1 MIHPSIARAY
11 RRSVVQGGDLLLSIV
26 GYVGQSAVVP
36 QKLAGANITQTTARI
51 AIRKGLSS
59 RYFLHQLRGLTFQ
72 REVRRYMKGSAQP
85 GLNLSDV
92 EQMQILVPPPL
103 EQWRIAEI
111 LDAMDEV
118 IRSTERLIAKLE
130 QAKQGLLHDL
140 LSRGIDESGHLRD
153 PKLEPSAFVDSPVGP
168 RPSSW
173 SIASLGSHITLQRG
187 FDITVAEQ
195 RAGAIPVVS
204 SSGVSSFH
212 DRAMVKGP
220 GVVIGRKGKLGDSYY
235 IPVDFWPHDTSLWVR
250 EFKGNIPRFIAIL
263 LKAMRLERFD
273 AATSVPTLNRNFVH
287 PVLVAV
293 PPVAE
298 QRRIIAVLDAYDGK
312 ANRDIEHL
320 KELRF
325 LKQGLMD
332 DLLTGRVRVN
342 VEEVSA

>member
-1 MIHPSIARAY
+1 MPSRSIKSSTNVMPPPPSSPRSSWSSAINSGGDMPTEWSLARIADVVDPTRPVTYGVVQPGDRQTAGIPLIRGKDYSSGEISGDDLYMIHSSIARAY

-140 LSRGIDESGHLRD
+140 LSGQICKFVRGQDRCSD
-153 PKLEPSAFVDSPVGP
+153 QA
-168 RPSSW
+168 
-173 SIASLGSHITLQRG
+173 LGSAR
-187 FDITVAEQ
+187 
-195 RAGAIPVVS
+195 
-204 SSGVSSFH
+204 
-212 DRAMVKGP
+212 
-220 GVVIGRKGKLGDSYY
+220 
-235 IPVDFWPHDTSLWVR
+235 
-250 EFKGNIPRFIAIL
+250 
-263 LKAMRLERFD
+263 
-273 AATSVPTLNRNFVH
+273 
-287 PVLVAV
+287 
-293 PPVAE
+293 
-298 QRRIIAVLDAYDGK
+298 
-312 ANRDIEHL
+312 
-320 KELRF
+320 
-325 LKQGLMD
+325 
-332 DLLTGRVRVN
+332 
-342 VEEVSA
+342 

>member
-1 MIHPSIARAY
+1 MPTEWSLARIADVVDPTRPVTYGVVQPGDRQSAGIPLIRGKDYSSGEISGDDLYMIHPSIARAY

-51 AIRKGLSS
+51 AIRKGLSY

-173 SIASLGSHITLQRG
+173 SIACGLAYHPPARFRYHCGGTASRS
-187 FDITVAEQ
+187 D
-195 RAGAIPVVS
+195 
-204 SSGVSSFH
+204 SG
-212 DRAMVKGP
+212 G
-220 GVVIGRKGKLGDSYY
+220 L
-235 IPVDFWPHDTSLWVR
+235 
-250 EFKGNIPRFIAIL
+250 IL
-263 LKAMRLERFD
+263 RSIQF
-273 AATSVPTLNRNFVH
+273 P
-287 PVLVAV
+287 
-293 PPVAE
+293 
-298 QRRIIAVLDAYDGK
+298 
-312 ANRDIEHL
+312 
-320 KELRF
+320 
-325 LKQGLMD
+325 
-332 DLLTGRVRVN
+332 
-342 VEEVSA
+342 

>member
-1 MIHPSIARAY
+1 M
-11 RRSVVQGGDLLLSIV
+11 
-26 GYVGQSAVVP
+26 
-36 QKLAGANITQTTARI
+36 
-51 AIRKGLSS
+51 
-59 RYFLHQLRGLTFQ
+59 
-72 REVRRYMKGSAQP
+72 
-85 GLNLSDV
+85 
-92 EQMQILVPPPL
+92 
-103 EQWRIAEI
+103 
-111 LDAMDEV
+111 
-118 IRSTERLIAKLE
+118 
-130 QAKQGLLHDL
+130 
-140 LSRGIDESGHLRD
+140 
-153 PKLEPSAFVDSPVGP
+153 
-168 RPSSW
+168 
-173 SIASLGSHITLQRG
+173 
-187 FDITVAEQ
+187 
-195 RAGAIPVVS
+195 VS

-250 EFKGNIPRFIAIL
+250 EFKGNTPRFIAIL
-263 LKAMRLERFD
+263 LKTMRLERFD